1 MAVSKYSDISSFV
14 ASIYERSLFVAREN
28 NLMTQLVRNFSASG
42 WQPRVLSIRPQATA
56 ATVADGADFAGTAT
70 WNKSSKATL
79 TPSEVIAQYI
89 LTDQQVDTDPDGAM
103 TDASLE
109 LGNAIATKIDT
120 DLVGD
125 FTSFTT
131 DKGPGAGSAVT
142 IAKLASAVSVLRNN
156 KAPAPIYAVLHP
168 YHWHDVWVL
177 LGQPAATYSNL
188 GEATNAA
195 LRDFYVNSML
205 GIQFFTNA
213 NIAVDAS
220 DDAVSGIF
228 NSQAIGFDT
237 RRAPRMEEER
247 DASLR
252 ATELNIT
259 AGYAHGVIRTEF
271 GVKFTADATEPS

>member
-1 MAVSKYSDISSFV
+1 MPVSKYSDISSFV

-28 NLMTQLVRNFSASG
+28 NLMTQLVRNFSSSG
-42 WQPRVLSIRPQATA
+42 WQPRVLSIRPTA
-56 ATVADGADFAGTAT
+56 VAASVADGADFAGTAT
-70 WNKSSKATL
+70 WNKSSLATL
-79 TPSEVIAQYI
+79 TPGEVISQYI
-89 LTDQQVDTDPDGAM
+89 LSDQQIETDPDGAV

-109 LGNAIATKIDT
+109 LGNSIATKIDT
-120 DLVGD
+120 DLTSA

-188 GEATNAA
+188 GEATNQA

-205 GIQFFTNA
+205 GIQFFVNA

-237 RRAPRMEEER
+237 RRAPRLEPDR
-247 DASLR
+247 DPSLR
-252 ATELNIT
+252 ATELNMT
-259 AGYAHGVIRTEF
+259 AGYAYGVIRNTF
-271 GVKFTADATEPS
+271 GVKFTADAAEPS

>member
-42 WQPRVLSIRPQATA
+42 WQPRVLSIRPQASA

-89 LTDQQVDTDPDGAM
+89 LTDQQIETDPDGAL
-103 TDASLE
+103 TDAALE
-109 LGNAIATKIDT
+109 LGNSIATKIDT

-125 FTSFTT
+125 FSSFTT
-131 DKGPGAGSAVT
+131 DKGPGAGSPVT

-156 KAPAPIYAVLHP
+156 KAPAPIYAVFHP
-168 YHWHDVWVL
+168 YHWHDIWVL
-177 LGQPAATYSNL
+177 LGQPAATYAFL
-188 GEATNAA
+188 GDSANAA
-195 LRDFYVNSML
+195 LRDFYVNRWMNLDIFVS
-205 GIQFFTNA
+205 A
-213 NIAVDAS
+213 NISIDS
-220 DDAVSGIF
+220 NDDAISGIF

-252 ATELNIT
+252 ATELNMT
-259 AGYAHGVIRTEF
+259 AGYAHGVIRTEY